1 MTTERDVK
9 TYNLCL
15 LGFGNVGRA
24 LAQLLVEKTD
34 ELRDFGIEWRITG
47 VASRRLGWLCAPE
60 GYGAGE
66 LTAGEVGQRAETAP
80 RDVRGWL
87 AAARADVLFETTSLE
102 PLTGQPAVEHVRA
115 GLEAGAHVVTANKG
129 AVVHGFE
136 ELRQLA
142 GARKRQ
148 FLFEAAVADCL
159 PVFSLFRECLP
170 AARLLSFTAV
180 LNSTTTVIL
189 EELERGRTF
198 DEGVARAQALGIT
211 ETDPSYDV
219 DGWDAAVKV
228 CALANVLMGAPL
240 KLEEIGRVGIRDLDP
255 RAVREAKEAGSP
267 FRLLGRAGRDARGR
281 VKASVGPERIGRD
294 DPLANLEGSSLSI
307 NFKLDVL
314 EGLTVTARGPNL
326 KSTAYGLLADFV
338 NAARA
343 DRRAAEQARER
354 TDQ

>member
-1 MTTERDVK
+1 MTIK

-24 LAQLLVEKTD
+24 LARLLVEKSD
-34 ELRDFGIEWRITG
+34 ELRDEFRIGWRVTG

-60 GYGAGE
+60 GYTAGE
-66 LTAGEVGQRAETAP
+66 LIAGEVAQRAATAP
-80 RDVRGWL
+80 RDVREWL
-87 AAARADVLFETTSLE
+87 AAARAGVLIETTSLE

-136 ELRQLA
+136 ELRRLA
-142 GARKRQ
+142 GERNRR
-148 FLFEAAVADCL
+148 FLFEATVADCL

-170 AARLLSFTAV
+170 AARLLGFTAL

-198 DEGVARAQALGIT
+198 QEGVTRAQAAGIT

-228 CALANVLMGAPL
+228 CALANVLMGASV
-240 KLEEIGRVGIRDLDP
+240 KLDEIERVGIRDLDAQ
-255 RAVREAKEAGSP
+255 AVREAKEAGRP
-267 FRLLGRAGRDARGR
+267 VRLLGRAERDARGR
-281 VKASVGPERIGRD
+281 VKAGVRPERIEPG
-294 DPLANLEGSSLSI
+294 DPLANLTGSSLSI
-307 NFKLDVL
+307 NFRLDVL
-314 EGLTVTARGPNL
+314 EGLTVTARAPNL

-343 DRRAAEQARER
+343 DAGVGGQAGEG
-354 TDQ
+354 

>member
-1 MTTERDVK
+1 
-9 TYNLCL
+9 
-15 LGFGNVGRA
+15 
-24 LAQLLVEKTD
+24 
-34 ELRDFGIEWRITG
+34 
-47 VASRRLGWLCAPE
+47 
-60 GYGAGE
+60 
-66 LTAGEVGQRAETAP
+66 
-80 RDVRGWL
+80 L
-87 AAARADVLFETTSLE
+87 AAARPDVLFETTSLE
-102 PLTGQPAVEHVRA
+102 PLTGRPAVEHVRA

-129 AVVHGFE
+129 AVVHGLR

-148 FLFEAAVADCL
+148 FFFETTVADCL

-170 AARLLSFTAV
+170 AARLLGFTAL

-198 DEGVARAQALGIT
+198 GEGVARAQRLGIA

-228 CALANVLMGAPL
+228 CALVNVLTGASVSL
-240 KLEEIGRVGIRDLDP
+240 GEIERTGIGGLDP
-255 RAVREAKEAGSP
+255 RDVREAKEAGRP
-267 FRLLGRAGRDARGR
+267 VRLLSRAERLEGGAVR
-281 VKASVGPERIGRD
+281 ASVRPERIDAD
-294 DPLANLEGSSLSI
+294 DPLANLSGSSLAL
-307 NFKLDVL
+307 NFRLDVL
-314 EGLTVTARGPNL
+314 EGLTVTARGPDL

-343 DRRAAEQARER
+343 ERGAAEQARER

>member
-1 MTTERDVK
+1 MK

-24 LAQLLVEKTD
+24 LARLLVEKTD
-34 ELRDFGIEWRITG
+34 ELRDEFGIAWRVTG
-47 VASRRLGWLCAPE
+47 VASRRLGWLCSPE

-66 LTAGEVGQRAETAP
+66 LIAGEVAQRVEPAP
-80 RDVRGWL
+80 RDVREWL
-87 AAARADVLFETTSLE
+87 SASRADVLFETTSLE
-102 PLTGQPAVEHVRA
+102 PLTGRPAVEHARA

-129 AVVHGFE
+129 AVVHGLR

-142 GARKRQ
+142 GGRKRQ
-148 FLFEAAVADCL
+148 FLFEATVADCL

-170 AARLLSFTAV
+170 AARLLSFTAL

-198 DEGVARAQALGIT
+198 GEGVARAQELGIT

-228 CALANVLMGAPL
+228 CALANVLMGAQV
-240 KLEEIGRVGIRDLDP
+240 KLEEVGRVGIRELDA
-255 RAVREAKEAGSP
+255 RAVRQSREAGRP
-267 FRLLGRAGRDARGR
+267 FRLISRAERDADGS
-281 VKASVGPERIGRD
+281 VKASVKPEQIGPD
-294 DPLANLEGSSLSI
+294 DPLANLTGSSLSI
-307 NFKLDVL
+307 NFRLDVL
-314 EGLTVTARGPNL
+314 EGLNVTARGPNL

-343 DRRAAEQARER
+343 DAGAAGQARER
-354 TDQ
+354 EDQ

>member
-1 MTTERDVK
+1 MK

-24 LAQLLVEKTD
+24 LARLLVEKSD
-34 ELRDFGIEWRITG
+34 ELRDEFGISWRVTG

-60 GYGAGE
+60 GYSADE
-66 LTAGEVGQRAETAP
+66 LTAGEVARRGAAVP
-80 RDVRGWL
+80 RDVREWL

-102 PLTGQPAVEHVRA
+102 PLTGRPTVEHVRA

-129 AVVHGFE
+129 AVVHGFD

-142 GARKRQ
+142 GEVKRQ
-148 FLFEAAVADCL
+148 FLFEATVADCL

-170 AARLLSFTAV
+170 AARLLAFSAL

-198 DEGVARAQALGIT
+198 DEGVARARELGIT

-228 CALANVLMGAPL
+228 CALANVLMGASVR
-240 KLEEIGRVGIRDLDP
+240 LEEIERVGIRDLDP
-255 RAVREAKEAGSP
+255 RDVREAKKSGRP
-267 FRLLGRAGRDARGR
+267 FRLVSRAERLESGAVR
-281 VKASVGPERIGRD
+281 ASVRPERIDAD
-294 DPLANLEGSSLSI
+294 DPLANLSGSSLSI

-338 NAARA
+338 NAART
-343 DRRAAEQARER
+343 E
-354 TDQ
+354 

>member
-1 MTTERDVK
+1 MR

-24 LAQLLVEKTD
+24 LARLLVEKRE
-34 ELRDFGIEWRITG
+34 ELRGEFGIDWRVTG
-47 VASRRLGWLCAPE
+47 VATRRLGWLCAPE
-60 GYGAGE
+60 GFGDEE
-66 LTAGEVGQRAETAP
+66 LSAGEVAQRAGTAP

-87 AAARADVLFETTSLE
+87 AAARAGVLFETTSLE

-129 AVVHGFE
+129 AVVHGLR

-142 GARKRQ
+142 AGRKRQ
-148 FLFEAAVADCL
+148 FLFESTVADCL

-170 AARLLSFTAV
+170 AARLLGFTAL
-180 LNSTTTVIL
+180 LNSTTNVIL

-198 DEGVARAQALGIT
+198 GEGVARAQQLGVA

-228 CALANVLMGAPL
+228 CALANVLMGASL
-240 KLEEIGRVGIRDLDP
+240 RLEEVGRAGIRELDP
-255 RAVREAKEAGSP
+255 RPVREARGAGRP
-267 FRLLGRAGRDARGR
+267 VRLLGRAELLEDGTVSAG
-281 VKASVGPERIGRD
+281 VGPEQIAPG
-294 DPLANLEGSSLSI
+294 DPLAGLEGSSLSI
-307 NFKLDVL
+307 NFRLDVL
-314 EGLTVTARGPNL
+314 EGLTVTARAPDL

-338 NAARA
+338 SAARSE
-343 DRRAAEQARER
+343 RHAAEQAGER
-354 TDQ
+354 KGR